1 MFCSKCGH
9 ANGEGARF
17 CVKCGA
23 PLAVLTDAADA
34 QPASASPSPPSAAPM
49 PPAASDAGTVRTAG
63 VSESGRRV
71 TGKNPVVAL
80 VLSFFLGGLG
90 IGQFYN
96 GDWKK
101 GLAML
106 AATLLL
112 GFATGGLVPVAI
124 WIWSMVD
131 AYQVA
136 SGAWRPW

>member
-1 MFCSKCGH
+1 MFCSKCGN

-23 PLAVLTDAADA
+23 PLSGLGDAVT
-34 QPASASPSPPSAAPM
+34 
-49 PPAASDAGTVRTAG
+49 PPAASSGFPPPAAAPAPPPLGDPGTVRTAAT
-63 VSESGRRV
+63 SSTGRIV
-71 TGKNPVVAL
+71 TGKNPVLAL
-80 VLSFFLGGLG
+80 VLSFLLGGLG
-90 IGQFYN
+90 VGQFYN

-106 AATLLL
+106 AATLLF
-112 GFATGGLVPVAI
+112 GFATGGLVAVAV

-136 SGAWRPW
+136 SGAWRAW